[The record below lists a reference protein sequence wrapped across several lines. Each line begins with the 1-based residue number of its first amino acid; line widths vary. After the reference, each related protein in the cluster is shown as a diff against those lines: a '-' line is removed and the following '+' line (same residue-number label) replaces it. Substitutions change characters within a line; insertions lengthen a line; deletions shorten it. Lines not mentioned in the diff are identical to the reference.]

1 MLIAK
6 GEESCQFSRHSTF
19 NSVLELNTSNKHLR
33 EIYFLWHCY

>member
-1 MLIAK
+1 MLVAR

-19 NSVLELNTSNKHLR
+19 NSVELNTSNKDLR